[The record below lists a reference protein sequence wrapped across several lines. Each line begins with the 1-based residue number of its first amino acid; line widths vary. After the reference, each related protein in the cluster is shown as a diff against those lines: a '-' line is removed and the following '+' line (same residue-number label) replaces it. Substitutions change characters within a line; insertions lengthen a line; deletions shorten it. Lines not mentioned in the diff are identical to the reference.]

1 MASKLQDQKLL
12 AELKK
17 IQKEF
22 EDFVFTVSHDF
33 KAPIRSIKNLSEWIK
48 EDFGDQV
55 PEEARKN
62 LELIQNRVEKLTKM
76 VDGMM
81 ELSRVGKGSLQ
92 VEPLNFEKCVQD
104 IIQKLQLPEEVAVE
118 IHSEIPEIKTDL
130 SQFQQVL
137 SRLIENAIKFNNS
150 EHPRVEL
157 FAVEAGNFIEI
168 SVKDNG
174 PGINTKYSEK
184 IFKVF
189 SSLIPQSQMEN
200 TGMGLP
206 IAKKIIED
214 SGGTIELESKSKE
227 GATFRFF
234 WPKVMEENE
243 R

>member
-1 MASKLQDQKLL
+1 MVSKLDDQKLL

-33 KAPIRSIKNLSEWIK
+33 KAPIRSIKNLSEWIE

-62 LELIQNRVEKLTKM
+62 LELIQDRVRKLGKM
-76 VDGMM
+76 VDGMV
-81 ELSRVGKGSLQ
+81 ELSRAGKGSLQ
-92 VEPLNFEKCVQD
+92 IEPLNFEACVHD
-104 IIQKLQLPEEVAVE
+104 VVRKLQLSEEIVVAVQ
-118 IHSEIPEIKTDL
+118 SEIPEFETDPTR
-130 SQFQQVL
+130 FQQVL
-137 SRLIENAIKFNNS
+137 SHLIENAIKFNNS

-157 FAVEAGNFIEI
+157 FAREAGEFFEI

-174 PGINTKYSEK
+174 PGIDTKYNEK

-214 SGGTIELESKSKE
+214 SGGTIEMESKSQE

-234 WPKVMEENE
+234 WPKVIRENDN
-243 R
+243 